1 MLLLPAS
8 VRAADEGGAAPP
20 STSCLCITEPRRPVA
35 LSVLNHRHR
44 CEQQLAVFL
53 DNLAPWPA
61 LTALDIS
68 TALSHISCSTLQLL
82 VESLPQLH
90 QLSLPPCAGTEAE
103 VLSMLQQM
111 PCLCA
116 CDLDCSFFNY
126 SSCCNKSSLH
136 GSNVQQQE
144 QQLQQACAQHFNL
157 EQMYT
162 SNSHSDSA
170 HANFSTGSS
179 QLQKLASSSVVGAA
193 DGTCSGPTTTLAA
206 SGGPW
211 SRLPYLAHMQHL
223 QLHHL
228 QASCMRDALHA
239 VAKMTALRSL
249 GVTGLCRTA
258 SSLVLAPLPRTSAGA
273 PEAGQQATEAA
284 APDDEEGQWLLS
296 CLQDLSELTRLEIG

>member
-1 MLLLPAS
+1 
-8 VRAADEGGAAPP
+8 
-20 STSCLCITEPRRPVA
+20 
-35 LSVLNHRHR
+35 
-44 CEQQLAVFL
+44 
-53 DNLAPWPA
+53 
-61 LTALDIS
+61 
-68 TALSHISCSTLQLL
+68 
-82 VESLPQLH
+82 
-90 QLSLPPCAGTEAE
+90 
-103 VLSMLQQM
+103 MLQQM

-116 CDLDCSFFNY
+116 CDLDCSFFN

-144 QQLQQACAQHFNL
+144 QQHQQACAQHFNL

-162 SNSHSDSA
+162 SNSHSDRA
-170 HANFSTGSS
+170 HANFSTDSG
-179 QLQKLASSSVVGAA
+179 QLQKLASSSVGAA
-193 DGTCSGPTTTLAA
+193 DGTCSGPNSMQAT
-206 SGGPW
+206 GGPW

-228 QASCMRDALHA
+228 RPSCMRDALHA

-258 SSLVLAPLPRTSAGA
+258 SSLVLAPLPRTSARA
-273 PEAGQQATEAA
+273 PEAGEQAAEAA

>member
-1 MLLLPAS
+1 
-8 VRAADEGGAAPP
+8 
-20 STSCLCITEPRRPVA
+20 
-35 LSVLNHRHR
+35 VLNHRHR

-116 CDLDCSFFNY
+116 CDLDCSFFN
-126 SSCCNKSSLH
+126 SSCCSKSSRLH
-136 GSNVQQQE
+136 GSSNDQQQ
-144 QQLQQACAQHFNL
+144 QQVQQACAQHFNL
-157 EQMYT
+157 EQIYNSSS
-162 SNSHSDSA
+162 SNQDGA
-170 HANFSTGSS
+170 HADFSAASG
-179 QLQKLASSSVVGAA
+179 QLQKLGSSVVGAA
-193 DGTCSGPTTTLAA
+193 AGTSSGSTSTLT

-211 SRLPYLAHMQHL
+211 SRLPHLAHMQHL

-228 QASCMRDALHA
+228 RPSCMRDALHA
-239 VAKMTALRSL
+239 VAGMTALRSL
-249 GVTGLCRTA
+249 GVTGLCRAA
-258 SSLVLAPLPRTSAGA
+258 SSLVLAPLPRTPAGA
-273 PEAGQQATEAA
+273 AEAGEQASEGAA
-284 APDDEEGQWLLS
+284 AAADDEEGQWLLS